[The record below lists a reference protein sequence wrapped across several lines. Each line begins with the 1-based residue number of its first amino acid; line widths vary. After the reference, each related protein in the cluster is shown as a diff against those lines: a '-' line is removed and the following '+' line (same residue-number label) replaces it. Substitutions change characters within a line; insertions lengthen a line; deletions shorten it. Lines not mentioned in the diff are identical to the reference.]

1 MHSDT
6 TIGKMVAARPSKPH
20 PYCSPPQPTTGM
32 NYSRI
37 ALAGLGGTVAYF
49 ALGFLLF
56 AVLPLADEVRQ
67 FAAVYRPEE
76 SMMRVAPVGMAAM
89 LVAMLALAALCAF
102 AFRDGSSFAHAMR
115 FGLLV
120 GVFAAGSF
128 VLHNYVSL
136 NIGLR
141 LALLQAFAYFVQ
153 MVGAATAIALIYRP
167 TRAAARSSSR
177 SD

>member
-1 MHSDT
+1 
-6 TIGKMVAARPSKPH
+6 
-20 PYCSPPQPTTGM
+20 M

-49 ALGFLLF
+49 ALGFLLL
-56 AVLPLADEVRQ
+56 ALLPLADEVRQ

-89 LVAMLALAALCAF
+89 LVSMMALAALYAQV
-102 AFRDGSSFAHAMR
+102 FRDGSSLRQGVR
-115 FGLLV
+115 FGLLIA
-120 GVFAAGSF
+120 VFAAGSF

-141 LALLQAFAYFVQ
+141 LALLQAVAYFVQ
-153 MVGAATAIALIYRP
+153 LLGAGVVIALIYRP
-167 TRAAARSSSR
+167 KKHREVVS
-177 SD
+177 

>member
-1 MHSDT
+1 MS
-6 TIGKMVAARPSKPH
+6 
-20 PYCSPPQPTTGM
+20 YF
-32 NYSRI
+32 RI

-49 ALGFLLF
+49 VLGFLLF

-67 FAAVYRPEE
+67 YAAVYRPEE

-89 LVAMLALAALCAF
+89 LLSMIALAALYAF
-102 AFRDGSSFAHAMR
+102 GYRGGSALALGVR

-120 GVFAAGSF
+120 GVFAAGAF

-141 LALLQAFAYFVQ
+141 LALFQALAYFVQ
-153 MVGAATAIALIYRP
+153 LLGAGIVIALLYRP
-167 TRAAARSSSR
+167 IKP
-177 SD
+177 